1 MSVDEYEAK
10 WRAEQAEK
18 RKIETLQ
25 RQSSDDERIKTK
37 KKSEG
42 LSKSNTHQ
50 FCSKV
55 TNSCQNGRQ
64 GDRIKVMQPPLK
76 KIEEVLNESSS
87 VE

>member
-18 RKIETLQ
+18 RKRESLQ
-25 RQSSDDERIKTK
+25 RQSFDDERIKAK

-42 LSKSNTHQ
+42 FSNSNTHR

-64 GDRIKVMQPPLK
+64 SDRIKVMQPPLK
-76 KIEEVLNESSS
+76 KIEEVLNESGS